1 MIWILVIVLFAAT
14 VLSLLYAFGMKDRAD
29 EMEEEINED
38 RRRFAN
44 VARSAVKL
52 IEEISEENT
61 ALLRKVQ
68 SLQAALDKLAA
79 EAREDAK

>member
-1 MIWILVIVLFAAT
+1 MTWILFIFLFSAT
-14 VLSLLYAFGMKDRAD
+14 VFAFLYAFGMKDRAD

-38 RRRFAN
+38 RRRFAD

-52 IEEISEENT
+52 IKEITEENT

-68 SLQAALDKLAA
+68 QLQAALDKLAA

>member
-38 RRRFAN
+38 WRRFAN